1 MVCQNKT
8 YIFKGYKNMALSVSR
23 ALIALKHFNLNILK
37 RISENTYAFVE
48 NNSKDINTGKPAAE
62 VKKQSRAD
70 LQSIK
75 DSIEDAFQKK
85 CKINAINNATNVVV
99 AGRTMTITEALI
111 FRQNSIP
118 HLKQLLSEL
127 ISQNSRA
134 TRSYQQEQQKWAKL
148 AEGKDEV
155 DLGALAKTFQPVLY
169 NVDEEIEK
177 LQEVIRFFDEEL
189 DSVLT
194 ETNPTL
200 LIEV

>member
-1 MVCQNKT
+1 
-8 YIFKGYKNMALSVSR
+8 MALSVSR
-23 ALIALKHFNLNILK
+23 ALIALKHFNLNIAR

-48 NNSKDINTGKPAAE
+48 NNSKDITTGKPAAE

-85 CKINAINNATNVVV
+85 CKINTINNATNVVV

-111 FRQNSIP
+111 YRQNAIP

-127 ISQNSRA
+127 TSQNSRA
-134 TRSYQQEQQKWAKL
+134 TRTYQQEQQKWAKF
-148 AEGKDEV
+148 AEDKSEV
-155 DLGALAKTFQPVLY
+155 DLAALAKTFQPTLY

>member
-1 MVCQNKT
+1 
-8 YIFKGYKNMALSVSR
+8 MALSVSR